1 MANGALALKEGKVE
15 ISRNERRE
23 VLKATD
29 ALVAHSMK
37 SAVTKMR
44 ADIYTSCS
52 TVSARMAIAKV
63 NRIAEEFEAGPYTE
77 FGRAWDKYQN
87 ALSLAKSN
95 PSAETGRRYYKAL
108 DALANEF
115 NSAINGYAE
124 SKSKLWLG
132 WPNLFVNSA
141 DMAGFALIPFTVGIG
156 GIMEKGFAKAA
167 KAITKKYAGNQ
178 IARPLAQELM
188 KKEIKR
194 TVNMAF
200 NTFFALS
207 ISGSI
212 GSTLA
217 KDLIGKPAAAKL
229 AIDMS
234 SFATMVLKDREA
246 TNRLCESMRQIG
258 ALAPGAHLVAFE
270 EKMREISNPS
280 ADVGEYM
287 SSIGLQVAM
296 LALINRNALLRG
308 AKKILQRS
316 GTMSPATVAKLR
328 YSGL

>member
-1 MANGALALKEGKVE
+1 MANGTLAVKEEKLR

-23 VLKATD
+23 ILKTTD
-29 ALVAHSMK
+29 ALVARSMK

-44 ADIYTSCS
+44 FDIYSSCS
-52 TVSARMAIAKV
+52 TVSARTTIAKV
-63 NRIAEEFEAGPYTE
+63 SRIAEDFEAGAFME
-77 FGRAWDKYQN
+77 FGKAWDKYQN

-95 PSAETGRRYYKAL
+95 PSAETGRRYYRAL
-108 DALANEF
+108 DTLANEF
-115 NSAINGYAE
+115 NSAINDYAE

-132 WPNLFVNSA
+132 WPNLFINSA
-141 DMAGFALIPFTVGIG
+141 DLAGYALIPFTIGLG

-178 IARPLAQELM
+178 LARPLAQELI
-188 KKEIKR
+188 KKEIKH

-207 ISGSI
+207 ISGSL

-217 KDLIGKPAAAKL
+217 KDLIGKPSAAKQ

-234 SFATMVLKDREA
+234 SFATMVLKDRDA

-258 ALAPGAHLVAFE
+258 ALAPEAHTVAFE
-270 EKMREISNPS
+270 DKMMEIANPPL
-280 ADVGEYM
+280 DIGKYM
-287 SSIGLQVAM
+287 SSVGMQVAL
-296 LALINRNALLRG
+296 LALINRNAMLKG